1 MGEIATMPIV
11 QGVGTEPVKP
21 IHALIVAG
29 LVLTGCEGLLFD
41 SPEVAQCEKYILA
54 KIQKPDT
61 YKRGEYAS
69 LIIPAVPKYWQVAIE
84 YTFVDDSGATV
95 ETHQICDFPLA
106 GGKADT
112 SKYIDFDRE
121 NVE

>member
-1 MGEIATMPIV
+1 MRVM
-11 QGVGTEPVKP
+11 QG
-21 IHALIVAG
+21 LIVVG
-29 LVLTGCEGLLFD
+29 LVLTGCEGPLFD
-41 SPEVAQCEKYILA
+41 SAEVAQCEKYILA
-54 KIQKPDT
+54 KLQKPDT

-84 YTFVDDSGATV
+84 YTFVDASNATV

-106 GGKADT
+106 GDKADT

-121 NVE
+121 NAK